1 MSPEDDKQDDDKQYF
16 TLAEANLSLGL
27 LRELFERVMQLRA
40 QLKTLYGRLENAG
53 HPPREEHLRGS
64 SQVMSTPG
72 SSEMPADVQR
82 DLVLFR
88 GLVETL
94 REQVDEIQ
102 ATGCVIKDIEVGLVD
117 WPALHHGRE
126 VLLCWKYGE
135 REVGW
140 WHDLESGFAGRR
152 PVSELDE
159 DQPQ

>member
-1 MSPEDDKQDDDKQYF
+1 MAMSSDDKQYF
-16 TLAEANLSLGL
+16 SLDEVNEQLGL
-27 LRELFERVMQLRA
+27 LRDLFERVMQLRA
-40 QLKTLYGRLENAG
+40 QLKTLYHRLENAG

-64 SQVMSTPG
+64 ATVTTPG
-72 SSEMPADVQR
+72 ATEVPADVHR

-102 ATGCVIKDIEVGLVD
+102 ETGCIIKDIEIGLVD
-117 WPALHHGRE
+117 WPALHQGRE

-135 REVGW
+135 RQVDW
-140 WHDLESGFAGRR
+140 WHEVDAGFAGRR

-159 DQPQ
+159 

>member
-1 MSPEDDKQDDDKQYF
+1 MSSEEDKQYF
-16 TLAEANLSLGL
+16 SLADANQQLGH

-40 QLKTLYGRLENAG
+40 QLKTLYHRLENAG
-53 HPPREEHLRGS
+53 HPPREEHLRGTTTAGGAKGTGD
-64 SQVMSTPG
+64 VPV
-72 SSEMPADVQR
+72 DVQR

-102 ATGCVIKDIEVGLVD
+102 ETGCIIKDIEIGLVD
-117 WPALHHGRE
+117 WPALHQGRE

-140 WHDLESGFAGRR
+140 WHDIDAGFAGRR
-152 PVSELDE
+152 PISELDE
-159 DQPQ
+159 

>member
-1 MSPEDDKQDDDKQYF
+1 MSPDDDKQYF
-16 TLAEANLSLGL
+16 TLADANEQLRQ

-40 QLKTLYGRLENAG
+40 QLKTLYHRLENAG

-64 SQVMSTPG
+64 PLVG
-72 SSEMPADVQR
+72 SRGTGDVPVDVQR

-102 ATGCVIKDIEVGLVD
+102 ETGCIIKDIEVGLVD

-135 REVGW
+135 REVAW
-140 WHDLESGFAGRR
+140 WHDMDAGFAGRR
-152 PVSELDE
+152 PVSELD
-159 DQPQ
+159 D

>member
-1 MSPEDDKQDDDKQYF
+1 MSSDDDKQYF
-16 TLAEANLSLGL
+16 TLADANEQLDA
-27 LRELFERVMQLRA
+27 LRALFERVMQLRA
-40 QLKTLYGRLENAG
+40 QLKTLYHRLENAG

-64 SQVMSTPG
+64 TLAG
-72 SSEMPADVQR
+72 SRGTGDVPVDVQR

-102 ATGCVIKDIEVGLVD
+102 GTGCIIKDIEVGLVD
-117 WPALHHGRE
+117 WPTLHHGRE

-140 WHDLESGFAGRR
+140 WHDVDAGFAGRR

-159 DQPQ
+159 